1 MNKLR
6 IQQKRIKDNEKYKIY
21 KNFEEVIKTSDIKTQ
36 TKYKD
41 IQKDLN
47 DVIAHFDKIKK
58 KQIPKVSIFNDKKE
72 SNVNYNINNNII
84 YSSSQNENKNK
95 NDSQYIFNY
104 KLKEYKRPDSYII
117 YSTSIQNDINHKKKL
132 YEASEADKL
141 FLDLRQNFMGLE
153 EFENIIIDLE
163 LNCVE
168 GKDGKLNEKN
178 AKKIIEEKYSKY
190 VNYSDNIIN
199 HFKDRRTTI
208 TKSLIRKKWHKNK
221 SYDKFL
227 KVTFI
232 KRNEGRKQIR
242 KNHINKEAVLEK
254 IKEQQKYTADYL
266 LSIVKNM
273 KIKETSNKR
282 LLKIEELIFQS
293 EVDKIKNR
301 KIPIKRIE
309 ENNTL
314 REDIEKELSMKIV
327 NEKKELNKQDSEF
340 PDVTLDTLRNDV
352 IGLDEENSDEKIP
365 NKKNNLRMRI
375 RLNRNNHIVI
385 DRYIQNENIFN
396 PFDDS
401 YNDIFNNY
409 KKYEINEMESLDNNN
424 FEKMYK
430 LYNSNKMNNL
440 NIFYDDDGE
449 EDDTNDVDMNQ
460 FTNSYK
466 NFLKLK
472 RDPEK

>member
-58 KQIPKVSIFNDKKE
+58 KQIPKVSIFNEKKE

-84 YSSSQNENKNK
+84 YSSSQNENKNQ
-95 NDSQYIFNY
+95 NNSQYIFDY

-117 YSTSIQNDINHKKKL
+117 YSSSLQNDINNKKKL
-132 YEASEADKL
+132 YEATEADKL
-141 FLDLRQNFMGLE
+141 FLDLRQNFMELE

-163 LNCVE
+163 MNCIDE
-168 GKDGKLNEKN
+168 KDVKLNEEK

-190 VNYSDNIIN
+190 ANYIDNIIN
-199 HFKDRRTTI
+199 HFKDRRATVK
-208 TKSLIRKKWHKNK
+208 KSLIRKKWHKNK

-227 KVTFI
+227 KETFI
-232 KRNEGRKQIR
+232 KRNQGRKQIR
-242 KNHINKEAVLEK
+242 KNDQNKEAALKK
-254 IKEQQKYTADYL
+254 IIELQKYTANYL

-273 KIKETSNKR
+273 EKREASNKR

-293 EVDKIKNR
+293 EIDKIKNR
-301 KIPIKRIE
+301 KVPIKRTK

-314 REDIEKELSMKIV
+314 RKDIEKELNITIV
-327 NEKKELNKQDSEF
+327 NEKKELNKQDYEF
-340 PDVTLDTLRNDV
+340 PDVTLDTLKNDV
-352 IGLDEENSDEKIP
+352 IGLDEENNDEQIP

-440 NIFYDDDGE
+440 NIFYDDE

-472 RDPEK
+472 REPEK

>member
-1 MNKLR
+1 MNKLGKKQGR
-6 IQQKRIKDNEKYKIY
+6 INDTESYKIY
-21 KNFEEVIKTSDIKTQ
+21 KNFEEVIKTSDIETQ
-36 TKYKD
+36 TKYKGF
-41 IQKDLN
+41 QKDLN

-58 KQIPKVSIFNDKKE
+58 KQIPKVSIFNEKKE

-84 YSSSQNENKNK
+84 YSSSQNENKNQ
-95 NDSQYIFNY
+95 NNSQYIFDY

-117 YSTSIQNDINHKKKL
+117 YSSSLQNDINNKKKL
-132 YEASEADKL
+132 YEATEADKL
-141 FLDLRQNFMGLE
+141 FLDLRQNFMELE

-163 LNCVE
+163 MNCIDE
-168 GKDGKLNEKN
+168 KDVKLNEEK

-190 VNYSDNIIN
+190 ANYIDNIIN
-199 HFKDRRTTI
+199 HFKDRRATVK
-208 TKSLIRKKWHKNK
+208 KSLIRKKWHKNK

-227 KVTFI
+227 KETFI
-232 KRNEGRKQIR
+232 KRNQGRKQIR
-242 KNHINKEAVLEK
+242 KNDQNKEAALKK
-254 IKEQQKYTADYL
+254 IIELQKYTANYL

-273 KIKETSNKR
+273 EKREASNKR

-293 EVDKIKNR
+293 EIDKIKNR
-301 KIPIKRIE
+301 KVPIKRTK

-314 REDIEKELSMKIV
+314 RKDIEKELNITIV
-327 NEKKELNKQDSEF
+327 NEKKELNKQDYEF
-340 PDVTLDTLRNDV
+340 PDVTLDTLKNDV
-352 IGLDEENSDEKIP
+352 IGLDEENNDEQIP

-401 YNDIFNNY
+401 YNDIFNKY
-409 KKYEINEMESLDNNN
+409 KKYETKEMEHLDNNN
-424 FEKMYK
+424 FEKMYI

-440 NIFYDDDGE
+440 NIFYDDE

-460 FTNSYK
+460 FTNSYNK
-466 NFLKLK
+466 FLKLK
-472 RDPEK
+472 REPEK